1 MLMQKVEEIFSNV
14 FIIDGKLA
22 TKNLVKGNNV
32 YGEELV
38 NVDGT
43 EYRLW
48 NPYRSKLAAAILKGI
63 KNMHIKPGVNV
74 LYLGAAT
81 GTTCSHVSDIVAE
94 KGSIYCVEISERSM
108 RDLIKVCEKRSN
120 MLPILQDALNTEAY
134 AKEIGKVD
142 IIYQDVSSRQQSEIL
157 LRNAKLLKKNGYA
170 YVAIKSQSIS
180 SSSDPKSVYS
190 RFLSEVAGTFKLV
203 EAVDIAP
210 YSLLH
215 LFAVMQKLASFH
227 E

>member
-1 MLMQKVEEIFSNV
+1 MPKVEEIFSNV
-14 FIIDGKLA
+14 FLIDGKLA
-22 TKNLVKGNNV
+22 TKNLVKGSKV

-38 NVDGT
+38 DVDGT

-63 KNMHIKPGVNV
+63 KNMHIKPEANV

-94 KGSIYCVEISERSM
+94 KGSVYCVEISERSM

-190 RFLSEVAGTFKLV
+190 RFLSEVAGTFKLL

-215 LFAVMQKLASFH
+215 LFAVMQKLTSSH